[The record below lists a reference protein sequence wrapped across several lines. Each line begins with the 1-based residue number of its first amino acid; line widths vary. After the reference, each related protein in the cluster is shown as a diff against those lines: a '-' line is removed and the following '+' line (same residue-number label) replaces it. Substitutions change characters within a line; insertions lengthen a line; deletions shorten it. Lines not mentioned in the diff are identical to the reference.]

1 MPQTKILFLCHGN
14 ICRSP
19 MAEFVMRYLAE
30 QAGIADRFLIDS
42 AAVSSE
48 EIGND
53 IYPPAKRK
61 LREKG
66 IPFSAHAARRVT
78 PDDYAFYDYLVCADR
93 SNLRWLERIVGPDTD
108 HKVSLLMAWPQL
120 ANEQSKILNLKFEI
134 LNLQSSFP
142 SGRAGVGSV
151 PDVFDPWYSGDFETA
166 YRDILTACSA
176 MLKLLA

>member
-66 IPFSAHAARRVT
+66 IPFSVHAARRVT
-78 PDDYAFYDYLVCADR
+78 PADYAFYDYLVCADR

-108 HKVSLLMAWPQL
+108 HKVSLLMSWP
-120 ANEQSKILNLKFEI
+120 KIT
-134 LNLQSSFP
+134 NLQSQITNTPFP
-142 SGRAGVGSV
+142 SGEGWGEAPSI

-166 YRDILTACSA
+166 YRDIFTACSA